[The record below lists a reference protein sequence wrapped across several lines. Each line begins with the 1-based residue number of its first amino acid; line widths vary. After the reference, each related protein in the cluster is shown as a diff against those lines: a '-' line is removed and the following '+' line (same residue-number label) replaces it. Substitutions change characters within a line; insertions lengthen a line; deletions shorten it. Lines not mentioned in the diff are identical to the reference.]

1 VTKPALLWDAG
12 AGEIRAGVIEAGK
25 LTEFRLVR
33 LRRRE
38 EALIAAGEHYTAR
51 IVQKLGQGAALVSLG
66 GEAEAVLDPCPP
78 GPEGRLI
85 AVEMLRPP
93 IPEPGRWKRAKVRVL
108 EGGIAATQACWHPS
122 PEPWEAF
129 LLRAAQTVSEIICP
143 TFQAAKDVEG
153 VVGDTLPVRV
163 DAAAIDD
170 ADFDALIDCATV
182 GEWPIADGMLTLERT
197 RALMMIDVD
206 GIGDPLILN
215 LAAARAIPPLLR
227 LMDIGGSVGIDFVS
241 MRTKADRAAV
251 DAALSEACSGLGLV
265 ERTAVN
271 GFGFAQII
279 RPRPRLSVPEIL
291 CGTTPGRLTL
301 ESRAIALLR
310 AAERSIGFGA
320 RQIVATPAMIDLIR
334 QWPEEVAALHH
345 QLGAAIELVSD
356 TASTGYGHVHVI
368 QS

>member
-1 VTKPALLWDAG
+1 
-12 AGEIRAGVIEAGK
+12 
-25 LTEFRLVR
+25 
-33 LRRRE
+33 
-38 EALIAAGEHYTAR
+38 
-51 IVQKLGQGAALVSLG
+51 
-66 GEAEAVLDPCPP
+66 
-78 GPEGRLI
+78 
-85 AVEMLRPP
+85 
-93 IPEPGRWKRAKVRVL
+93 
-108 EGGIAATQACWHPS
+108 
-122 PEPWEAF
+122 
-129 LLRAAQTVSEIICP
+129 
-143 TFQAAKDVEG
+143 
-153 VVGDTLPVRV
+153 
-163 DAAAIDD
+163 
-170 ADFDALIDCATV
+170 
-182 GEWPIADGMLTLERT
+182 MLTLERT

-215 LAAARAIPPLLR
+215 LAAARAIPPLLC

-265 ERTAVN
+265 QRTAVN

-345 QLGAAIELVSD
+345 KLGAAIELVSD